1 MRLKVRHMSARL
13 CASALVDALGAET
26 LKQWVVEGD
35 IPLCWV
41 TSSGLWT
48 VGYLIMNQEEGNGT
62 PRYAAGRSPKANA
75 DNA

>member
-1 MRLKVRHMSARL
+1 VRLKVRHMSARL

-35 IPLCWV
+35 MEA
-41 TSSGLWT
+41 LWT